1 MSLINLITSIYT
13 MRLQCHCFV
22 HRQADLETELE
33 RHLMTGK
40 PADRAKLNFRCPV
53 CRSAIS
59 QASCL
64 ICARR
69 RQLTFP
75 FLARNLVPRTFHLK
89 PSGRGAS
96 RTFLR
101 EPRFPRFCSKRKRG
115 MSLME

>member
-1 MSLINLITSIYT
+1 

-75 FLARNLVPRTFHLK
+75 FLAPSRAQPCPEGFSLK
-89 PSGRGAS
+89 ALGTRCLS
-96 RTFLR
+96 RLSERATVSTGLF
-101 EPRFPRFCSKRKRG
+101 
-115 MSLME
+115 